1 MTSSGI
7 ASRYASALVD
17 VVTGAAAGVEPK
29 RALEELRTFE
39 AALTSSAELR
49 NALLSPAVTPGRK
62 RAVIGRLADKMG
74 LSRIVRN
81 FLMVLTDHRRSAALP
96 EVIHSFDVLLDER
109 LGFAQAEVSS
119 ARELNDGQRAA
130 LSAELSRVTGKSVRA
145 KFSVDSSLIGGVA
158 ARLGST
164 VYDGSVRGQLDALGR
179 KLKLEF

>member
-17 VVTGAAAGVEPK
+17 VVTGATAGVEPK
-29 RALEELRTFE
+29 TALEELRAFE
-39 AALTSSAELR
+39 AALATSAELR

-62 RAVIGRLADKMG
+62 RAVIGRLTDKMG

-81 FLMVLTDHRRSAALP
+81 FLMVLTDHRRPAALP
-96 EVIHSFDVLLDER
+96 EVIHAFDVLLDER

-119 ARELNDGQRAA
+119 ARELNEGQRAA
-130 LSAELSRVTGKSVRA
+130 LGEELSRVTGKSVRA
-145 KFSVDSSLIGGVA
+145 KFSTDPSLIGGVV

-179 KLKLEF
+179 KLQLEL